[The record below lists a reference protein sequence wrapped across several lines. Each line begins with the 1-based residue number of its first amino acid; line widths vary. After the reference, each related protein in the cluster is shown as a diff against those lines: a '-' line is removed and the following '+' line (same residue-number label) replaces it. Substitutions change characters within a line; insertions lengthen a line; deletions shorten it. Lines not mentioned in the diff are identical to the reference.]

1 MLNTVM
7 NQAMKMLANKTLKTY
22 RSYPSSRS
30 ALVLVDVQNEFL
42 QADNSGWQSVAKVAD
57 GVGFKQNMSSLIK
70 FSRAQGMHIIYVP
83 YTDNILPVFE
93 TPAHQ
98 LMKKHIQAKGE
109 FAQASR
115 STELDMSILP
125 GATDTVVTDRTG
137 LSAFSGSGLHQHLQD
152 ESIEHLVFAGPL
164 INIGLDSSVRDAV
177 EFGYHATLITDCAAA
192 TSKIE
197 YDMAAKVT
205 FPRFCQTLLS
215 NKDFQTEV
223 LKLA

>member
-109 FAQASR
+109 IAQASR
-115 STELDMSILP
+115 STELDMSILH
-125 GATDTVVTDRTG
+125 RTG

-164 INIGLDSSVRDAV
+164 INLGLDSSVRDAV

-205 FPRFCQTLLS
+205 FPRIFKQKCS
-215 NKDFQTEV
+215 NQRKAKRFVTFLTVEV
-223 LKLA
+223 QYEY